1 MRISFSSQER
11 FSFVSERKGVIKM
24 ESYLTVKELPRS
36 ERPYEKAEE
45 YGVES
50 LSDAELLAVIIRTGS
65 RQQRSID
72 LAHRILNHKAEYPGL
87 LGLFYTTREELMKI
101 TGIGKVKA
109 IQLLA
114 VAELSKRLS
123 RRRRKDRV
131 SFQSPKAISQY
142 YMERLRHEKREKMIL
157 ILLDGK
163 NKAIKEIIISEGT
176 VNASLASTREIF
188 IEALKYE
195 AVYIVLLHNHPS
207 GDPTPS
213 GQDIRITKLIREAGE
228 LVGISLLDHII
239 IGDCCYVSFREQDLL

>member
-1 MRISFSSQER
+1 MISFSSQER

-114 VAELSKRLS
+114 VAELPL
-123 RRRRKDRV
+123 
-131 SFQSPKAISQY
+131 
-142 YMERLRHEKREKMIL
+142 
-157 ILLDGK
+157 
-163 NKAIKEIIISEGT
+163 
-176 VNASLASTREIF
+176 
-188 IEALKYE
+188 
-195 AVYIVLLHNHPS
+195 
-207 GDPTPS
+207 
-213 GQDIRITKLIREAGE
+213 
-228 LVGISLLDHII
+228 
-239 IGDCCYVSFREQDLL
+239 